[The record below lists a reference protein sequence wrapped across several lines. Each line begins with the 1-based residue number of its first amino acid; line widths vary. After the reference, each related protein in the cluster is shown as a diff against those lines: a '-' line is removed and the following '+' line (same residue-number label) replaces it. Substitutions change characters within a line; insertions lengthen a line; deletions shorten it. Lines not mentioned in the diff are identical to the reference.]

1 MAAAGDS
8 LDQQVLVSLDDIEA
22 AAVRVR
28 STVVRTPLL
37 RSQSPGLPD
46 LWLKCENLQ
55 LTGSFKIRGATN
67 AVAQLSAEERAA
79 GVVAHSSG
87 NHAQALARAAS
98 AAGTTATIV
107 MPDDS
112 AVVKQRATRALGAE
126 VVLVQAAERLERA
139 EQIHRRTGAAFI
151 APFEDARVIAGQGT
165 IGLEIVEQLPSVG
178 LVLVPVSGGGLIAGV
193 AAALKARS
201 SGIRVIGVEPA
212 LAGDLAE
219 GMAVGARVQW
229 DVADTNRTIADGL
242 RVPAVGRLPWEHIR
256 VLVDDVLT
264 VSEDEIRS
272 AVRDLAL
279 REHLVVEPS
288 GAVTYAAARQLAAAG
303 NRSIDG
309 RHPLRGQRRPRRVR
323 RHHPVDATGR
333 GGYGAGPMR
342 SFGLYSL
349 ARLGLFL
356 VSFGVVWAVANIWLD
371 WNATNALGA
380 AVIALLVSALA
391 SYVLLRG
398 LRDRTALE
406 VATRADRMRDA
417 FARSRRDLD
426 DGPEPPRSWYDDQ
439 RRRHRATTRPTASA
453 VRRSARRGRCR
464 GAPAPG
470 RRRRHRVRPRPT
482 RAR

>member
-8 LDQQVLVSLDDIEA
+8 LDQQVLVSLDDIESA
-22 AAVRVR
+22 AARIV
-28 STVVRTPLL
+28 STIVRTPLL
-37 RSQSPGLPD
+37 RSQSPELPN

-67 AVAQLSAEERAA
+67 AVALLSAEERAA

-98 AAGTTATIV
+98 ATSTTATIV

-112 AVVKQRATRALGAE
+112 AVVKQRATRALGAR
-126 VVLVQAAERLERA
+126 VVLVDAAERLERA
-139 EQIHRRTGAAFI
+139 EQIHRDTGAAFI

-201 SGIRVIGVEPA
+201 SEIRVVGVEPA

-288 GAVTYAAARQLAAAG
+288 GAVTYAAARQLAAKPGTGLSTVAILSGG
-303 NRSIDG
+303 NVDPAVFADIVRSTPPDVE
-309 RHPLRGQRRPRRVR
+309 RTEQVR
-323 RHHPVDATGR
+323 
-333 GGYGAGPMR
+333 
-342 SFGLYSL
+342 
-349 ARLGLFL
+349 
-356 VSFGVVWAVANIWLD
+356 
-371 WNATNALGA
+371 
-380 AVIALLVSALA
+380 
-391 SYVLLRG
+391 
-398 LRDRTALE
+398 
-406 VATRADRMRDA
+406 
-417 FARSRRDLD
+417 
-426 DGPEPPRSWYDDQ
+426 
-439 RRRHRATTRPTASA
+439 
-453 VRRSARRGRCR
+453 
-464 GAPAPG
+464 
-470 RRRRHRVRPRPT
+470 
-482 RAR
+482 